1 MTDEL
6 YPTDYR
12 KEPTL
17 EGRREK
23 PSTNE
28 PRERRLDHER
38 RDERHHVRVD
48 VPFQVQ
54 FEGTTTLLP
63 GDELSLGGFSVLGK
77 RDIEP
82 GKVFSASL
90 LIITGAAEIIVPLTA
105 RALRSRS
112 IVKGKDRLTA
122 FEIVRIEPQ
131 HRELLRRV
139 IRSHLSGRYAS
150 VEQLIEQEDPQTQR
164 KRSSTATPANR
175 PAKRSIAWGRYSV
188 LILAAVT
195 LVAVAGATAY
205 RNFMLIEPSFA
216 AVTAPRVDI
225 RAPGP
230 GTLVEHNLTSGDMV
244 ERDQRL
250 VSVNNSQLETDLIL
264 ARASFNYNEQ
274 LINNMREL
282 LDDPNANQV
291 VMPDSTT
298 PRGGSQANFEN
309 VSPQI
314 AQARIDQ
321 FETVRDYESSR
332 IDALESRMSAN
343 TIYSPCDCQVA
354 WALSSIDGVYVD
366 ESERIMTLL
375 QTGPNDIMAEA
386 LVHMDDIAHITPHQK
401 AYIALPNASEP
412 IAATVRTVALDVDA
426 QPRAGF
432 PQWVRQQQN
441 VASVLLVPE
450 EPLPASAV
458 GIPVDVRF
466 SEAPVLDSAVEWI
479 WQGGRA
485 VVQQVSK
492 LFGSSTAK
500 DDGAVI
506 TES

>member
-1 MTDEL
+1 MIDEL
-6 YPTDYR
+6 YPTDTR
-12 KEPTL
+12 REPTL
-17 EGRREK
+17 EGRRKGPPGDTEPAEK
-23 PSTNE
+23 
-28 PRERRLDHER
+28 RLTHER

-48 VPFQVQ
+48 VPFRVQ
-54 FEGTTTLLP
+54 FDNAAPLP
-63 GDELSLGGFSVLGK
+63 GDDLSLGGFSVLGD
-77 RDIEP
+77 RPIEP
-82 GKVFSASL
+82 GKVLSTSL
-90 LIITGAAEIIVPLTA
+90 LIIAGAAEIIVPLTA
-105 RALRSRS
+105 RALRSHS
-112 IVKGKDRLTA
+112 TAKGKKHLTA
-122 FEIVRIEPQ
+122 FEIMRIEAQ
-131 HRELLRRV
+131 HRELLRRIV
-139 IRSHLSGRYAS
+139 RSHLSGRYAS
-150 VEQLIEQEDPQTQR
+150 VEQLIEHEDPQTQR
-164 KRSSTATPANR
+164 KRSSGTTSANG
-175 PAKRSIAWGRYSV
+175 PAKRSIAWGRYAV

-230 GTLVEHNLTSGDMV
+230 GTLVEHNLKAGDRV

-250 VSVNNSQLETDLIL
+250 VTVNNSQLETDLIL

-274 LINNMREL
+274 LISNMREL
-282 LDDPNANQV
+282 LNDPNASQV
-291 VMPDSTT
+291 VMPESAV
-298 PRGGSQANFEN
+298 PQGGTQANFEA

-314 AQARIDQ
+314 ARARIDQ
-321 FETVRDYESSR
+321 FETARDYESSR

-343 TIYSPCDCQVA
+343 TIYSPCDCVVA
-354 WALSSIDGVYVD
+354 WALSSIDGVYVN

-386 LVHMDDIAHITPHQK
+386 LVHMDDIAHIDPHQK

-432 PQWVRQQQN
+432 PEWVRQQQN

-466 SEAPVLDSAVEWI
+466 SEAPVFDTAVEWI

-485 VVQQVSK
+485 VVQQVAQ
-492 LFGSSTAK
+492 LFGATGNS
-500 DDGAVI
+500 D
-506 TES
+506 ESAIVGES